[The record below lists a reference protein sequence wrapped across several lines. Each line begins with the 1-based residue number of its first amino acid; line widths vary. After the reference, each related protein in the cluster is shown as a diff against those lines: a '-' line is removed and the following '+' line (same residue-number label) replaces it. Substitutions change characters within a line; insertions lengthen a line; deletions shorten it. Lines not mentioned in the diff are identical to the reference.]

1 MANHYT
7 AEIRRVQPRGP
18 YYLGGYCFGGIVAF
32 ETAQRLQKDG
42 DHVDLLALLDPDKF
56 THPEIPVSHI
66 SVPRRAPGPRES
78 GRDRVRRHFETLK
91 SLRPGE
97 IFEYCCVRVA
107 GTISQLPFIRKGSAM
122 CKTAVCS
129 ICFRL
134 RWPLPARLYSH
145 YMLGIY
151 AAAMA
156 RYVPKPYSGRVLI
169 WTTENACDAGIWKTL
184 SQQVEI
190 NDIEASHSQILEEPH
205 IRAWAVRLG
214 QELRKVGSRVRVSNN
229 VSWGWFELAAA
240 LDGLSRYLSA
250 CAF

>member
-1 MANHYT
+1 
-7 AEIRRVQPRGP
+7 
-18 YYLGGYCFGGIVAF
+18 
-32 ETAQRLQKDG
+32 
-42 DHVDLLALLDPDKF
+42 
-56 THPEIPVSHI
+56 
-66 SVPRRAPGPRES
+66 
-78 GRDRVRRHFETLK
+78 
-91 SLRPGE
+91 
-97 IFEYCCVRVA
+97 
-107 GTISQLPFIRKGSAM
+107 
-122 CKTAVCS
+122 
-129 ICFRL
+129 
-134 RWPLPARLYSH
+134 
-145 YMLGIY
+145 MLGIY